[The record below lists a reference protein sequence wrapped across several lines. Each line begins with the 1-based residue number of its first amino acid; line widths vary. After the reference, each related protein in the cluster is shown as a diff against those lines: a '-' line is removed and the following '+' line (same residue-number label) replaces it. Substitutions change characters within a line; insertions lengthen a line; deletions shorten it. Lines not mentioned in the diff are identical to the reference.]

1 MTIAHRTSARPRHA
15 IVASL
20 LVIAALGLGAFAAV
34 AQDGTPTPAGT
45 PCVLASPGAVAAT
58 PAAPDVDVDAAA
70 TLGTPVVAACLTV
83 TLRAGEPKAG
93 PQDLTVEVRDP
104 NGAPVSDAGVVILT
118 RHLEMNHGTST
129 NEAVATGPGVYVA
142 KRVAMGMGG
151 TWQAEVVI
159 TRPGYEPVVAVF
171 VIRLEGPH

>member
-1 MTIAHRTSARPRHA
+1 MTIAHRSSARRGHA
-15 IVASL
+15 IAVSL
-20 LVIAALGLGAFAAV
+20 LVIAAMSLGVLAAT
-34 AQDGTPTPAGT
+34 AQDGTPSSAGA
-45 PCVLASPGAVAAT
+45 PCVLASPGVVGAT
-58 PAAPDVDVDAAA
+58 PSAPDVDVDQAPM
-70 TLGTPVVAACLTV
+70 LGTPVAAACLTV

-93 PQDLTVEVRDP
+93 PQDLTVEVRGPD
-104 NGAPVSDAGVVILT
+104 GAPVTDAGVVILT

-171 VIRLEGPH
+171 VVRLEGPH